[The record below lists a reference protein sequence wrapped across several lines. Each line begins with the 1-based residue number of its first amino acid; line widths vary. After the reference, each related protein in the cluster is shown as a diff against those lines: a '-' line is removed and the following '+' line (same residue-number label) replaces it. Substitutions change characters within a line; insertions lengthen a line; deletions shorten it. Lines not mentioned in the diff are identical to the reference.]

1 MPELAGVGFTDLG
14 SGVAGTHSAKFSST
28 TLAAWRAPLFER
40 LAAHAAAAGPPAI
53 VAFSGK
59 RQFAELFPS
68 KRAAPRKAS
77 SRERDGPNK
86 RVALSPPAR
95 GLARSGDESEVGGSE
110 GGSAVHR
117 PSHVVADVTTVA
129 SPDAD
134 EESPPRISHPLEDD
148 RDTAPSSPDHHSILF
163 SEHRPASITPGRQR
177 VLPSGWPLDRRAC
190 EVWVLPS
197 TSGAAAMSRE
207 ERWGPWRALAARL
220 ERA

>member
-40 LAAHAAAAGPPAI
+40 LAAHAAVAGTPAI

-68 KRAAPRKAS
+68 KRAAPGRAS
-77 SRERDGPNK
+77 SKVRDGPQSK
-86 RVALSPPAR
+86 RAAVGQPPR
-95 GLARSGDESEVGGSE
+95 GLTRSSEAGGSE
-110 GGSAVHR
+110 GGPLLQR
-117 PSHVVADVTTVA
+117 PSNDAADLPTVA
-129 SPDAD
+129 SSSSAED
-134 EESPPRISHPLEDD
+134 SPPGIPRPTPDD
-148 RDTAPSSPDHHSILF
+148 PDTASSSPDGSILL
-163 SEHRPASITPGRQR
+163 SEHRPASIVPGRQR

>member
-40 LAAHAAAAGPPAI
+40 LAAHAAVAGTPAI

-68 KRAAPRKAS
+68 KHA
-77 SRERDGPNK
+77 
-86 RVALSPPAR
+86 
-95 GLARSGDESEVGGSE
+95 
-110 GGSAVHR
+110 
-117 PSHVVADVTTVA
+117 
-129 SPDAD
+129 
-134 EESPPRISHPLEDD
+134 
-148 RDTAPSSPDHHSILF
+148 SILL
-163 SEHRPASITPGRQR
+163 SEHRPASIVPGRQR

-220 ERA
+220 ERV